1 MQRQLREHE
10 LVETDT
16 FLLCL
21 TDQGGAERF
30 GDADV
35 ELAAE
40 FLALR
45 TDRWIGQAVDQFVY
59 LLPVFRSGKSGAIR
73 LGWKQPRER
82 TDWTVDGVV
91 GCCPKLESRL

>member
-1 MQRQLREHE
+1 MQGQLRQHE
-10 LVETDT
+10 LVEADS

-21 TDQGGAERF
+21 ADQGGVERF

-40 FLALR
+40 FLALQ
-45 TDRWIGQAVDQFVY
+45 TDRRIGQAVDQVVN

-73 LGWKQPRER
+73 LGWKQPHER
-82 TDWTVDGVV
+82 TARTVDGVV